1 MFWTGVRVCV
11 GKRRYAYAVRGR
23 WVNWVKAAFEEYFLL
38 KMKGGVGMPW
48 FEKLGLRMLFG
59 LSILQS
65 LQLPESNQMRLT
77 VNNQEEIVNS

>member
-1 MFWTGVRVCV
+1 
-11 GKRRYAYAVRGR
+11 
-23 WVNWVKAAFEEYFLL
+23 
-38 KMKGGVGMPW
+38 MKGGVGMPW